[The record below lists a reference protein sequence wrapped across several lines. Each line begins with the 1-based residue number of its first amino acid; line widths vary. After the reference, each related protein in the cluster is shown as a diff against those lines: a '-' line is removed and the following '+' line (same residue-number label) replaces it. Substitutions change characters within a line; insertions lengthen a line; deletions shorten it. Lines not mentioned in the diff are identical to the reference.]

1 MEHWIVRLPRE
12 VREPFT
18 VFVNGVR
25 QEPDQDYV
33 LRKGALVFDKPLVKE
48 PKLGFWK
55 WFLGAWGIGTYG
67 RNDQVDVAWEVDGR
81 PRVAH
86 ALDIEPP
93 RGATQG

>member
-1 MEHWIVRLPRE
+1 MAQWTVKLPRE
-12 VREPFT
+12 VREPYS

-25 QEPDQDYV
+25 QERGRDYEV
-33 LRKGALVFDKPLVKE
+33 LSGTLVFERPLVKE

-67 RNDQVDVAWEVDGR
+67 KNDQVDVAWEVDGR

-93 RGATQG
+93 PEGAG

>member
-1 MEHWIVRLPRE
+1 MDRSRVPLPPG

-25 QEPDQDYV
+25 QQPGTDYQV
-33 LRKGALVFDKPLVKE
+33 RDGALVFEKQLVKE
-48 PKLGFWK
+48 RKLGFWK

-67 RNDQVDVAWEVDGR
+67 RNDQVDVAWEQDGA

-86 ALDIEPP
+86 ALDVEPLD
-93 RGATQG
+93 